1 MAMEAMLNQP
11 ETSLLELTENMNV
24 CMYVCMYVKN
34 DKIIVSVM
42 NVVLMS

>member
-1 MAMEAMLNQP
+1 MALEAMVNQP

-24 CMYVCMYVKN
+24 CMYVEN

-42 NVVLMS
+42 NVVLMSLER

>member
-1 MAMEAMLNQP
+1 MALDAMVNHP

-24 CMYVCMYVKN
+24 CMYVEN

-42 NVVLMS
+42 NVVLMSLER